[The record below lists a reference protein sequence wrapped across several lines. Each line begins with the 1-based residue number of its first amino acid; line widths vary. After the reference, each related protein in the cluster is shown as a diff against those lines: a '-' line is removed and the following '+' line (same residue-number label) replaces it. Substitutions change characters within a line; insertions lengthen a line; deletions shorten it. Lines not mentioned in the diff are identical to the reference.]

1 MDGIIE
7 AIIKLWKE
15 ARNPFYIA
23 QKLGI
28 IDEVTG
34 EPDVEYVEMV
44 IEDPANYPSRKEY
57 LKCVS

>member
-28 IDEVTG
+28 RDEVTG

-57 LKCVS
+57 LKS

>member
-15 ARNPFYIA
+15 AHNVRYIA

-34 EPDVEYVEMV
+34 EPDTEYVEMV
-44 IEDPANYPSRKEY
+44 IDNPANYPSRKEY
-57 LKCVS
+57 LKS

>member
-15 ARNPFYIA
+15 AHNVRYIA

-34 EPDVEYVEMV
+34 QPDIEYVEMV

-57 LKCVS
+57 LKSC